1 MKTLS
6 CGEARQIPIIE
17 YLAKCGYQPQYI
29 RGNNYW
35 YLSPLHQESHASF
48 KVNTRLNA
56 WFDFGIGEGG
66 NMIDLGIR
74 LCKCSVK
81 DFLPLLGSGY
91 THLFPDAKMI
101 ITFTSGAKSPVT
113 KENHIKLLDV
123 TALQNPGL
131 INYINTRGINQP
143 LAKAYCK
150 EVRFAIAGKGY
161 NAIGFANRSGGYELR
176 NDWFKGSSSPKDIT
190 ILKNDN
196 GTQAVCVI
204 EGFIDFLSLLELKQ
218 LRRSETDVIILNSVA
233 LIGRSI
239 EILKSYKDIF
249 LFLNHDK
256 AGRTAAE
263 KLRQAGI
270 KGIDASEFYKGYNDV
285 NEYLDAQQR
294 IALQAQI
301 RCEAPEERGLG
312 IER

>member
-1 MKTLS
+1 MRTLS

-35 YLSPLHQESHASF
+35 YLSPLHEESHASF
-48 KVNTRLNA
+48 KVNIRLNA

-74 LCKCSVK
+74 LYKCSVK
-81 DFLPLLGSGY
+81 DFLPLLSSGY
-91 THLFPDAKMI
+91 THLSPDSKLI
-101 ITFTSGAKSPVT
+101 ITFIPGTKSPVT
-113 KENHIKLLDV
+113 KENRIEILNV
-123 TALQNPGL
+123 TALQSPGL
-131 INYINTRGINQP
+131 MAYVNKRSISQP

-150 EVRFAIAGKGY
+150 EVRFTIAGKSY

-190 ILKNDN
+190 ILRNNYSPK
-196 GTQAVCVI
+196 AVCII
-204 EGFIDFLSLLELKQ
+204 EGFMDFLSLLELKQ
-218 LRRSETDVIILNSVA
+218 LRRPEVDVIILNSVA

-239 EILKSYKDIF
+239 EILKSYQDVF

-256 AGRTAAE
+256 AGQTAAE
-263 KLRQAGI
+263 KLSQAGI
-270 KGIDASEFYKGYNDV
+270 NGFDASEFYKGYNDV
-285 NEYLDAQQR
+285 NEYLSAQQR
-294 IALQAQI
+294 GALQ
-301 RCEAPEERGLG
+301 APEERGLG
-312 IER
+312 IGR